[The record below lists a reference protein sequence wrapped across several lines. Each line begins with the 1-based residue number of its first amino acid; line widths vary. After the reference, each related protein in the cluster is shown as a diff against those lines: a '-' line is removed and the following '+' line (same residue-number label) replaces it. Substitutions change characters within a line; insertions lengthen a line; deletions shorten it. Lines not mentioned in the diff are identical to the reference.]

1 MSKRIT
7 EKKLRRT
14 VKIRG
19 TYHLSSNGIET
30 DEIRAKI
37 LRRRLQILVHSCI
50 YYEYDDN
57 LISDSKWSLWSKE
70 LIELQK
76 AYPRISERVDYHR
89 EFEDFD
95 GSTGFNLPTRNLEV
109 MSKARYLLK
118 LHKEDKHGY
127 AGHQA
132 HRAKP
137 GSDVIR
143 TKIP

>member
-1 MSKRIT
+1 MSK
-7 EKKLRRT
+7 KKRKAIQAPR
-14 VKIRG
+14 IRG
-19 TYHLSSNGIET
+19 TYHLTQAGVEADGVRSL
-30 DEIRAKI
+30 I

-50 YYEYDDN
+50 YYELNDN
-57 LISDSKWSLWSKE
+57 IIPDSTWSAWAEE
-70 LIELQK
+70 LAELQK
-76 AYPRISERVDYHR
+76 QYPKIAERVDYAK
-89 EFEDFD
+89 EFKDFD

-127 AGHQA
+127 TGHQA

-143 TKIP
+143 IKIP